1 MTFIDIESILKIVRD
16 ISARVLSVIGLFGA
30 VVFLFAVGAIIAFF
44 TRMRTVEDM
53 KTRLY
58 GLFGALPTGIR
69 TSLTG
74 TRATIFIV
82 SYILS
87 VIIGG
92 ILSYLVLSVGGFF
105 SFSLMSYL
113 MIAGVTG
120 VVYAILI
127 VLLRPIK

>member
-1 MTFIDIESILKIVRD
+1 MTFIDIESILAIVRD
-16 ISARVLSVIGLFGA
+16 ISAKVLSVIGLFGA

-58 GLFGALPTGIR
+58 SLFGALPASIR

-74 TRATIFIV
+74 TRATIFVV

-87 VIIGG
+87 VII
-92 ILSYLVLSVGGFF
+92 LSLIHIFCSVTRIQK
-105 SFSLMSYL
+105 SRSDS
-113 MIAGVTG
+113 MID
-120 VVYAILI
+120 
-127 VLLRPIK
+127 

>member
-30 VVFLFAVGAIIAFF
+30 VVFLFAIGAIIAFF

-58 GLFGALPTGIR
+58 GLFGALPAGIR

-92 ILSYLVLSVGGFF
+92 VLSYLVLSVGGFF
-105 SFSLMSYL
+105 SFSLVSYL
-113 MIAGVTG
+113 MIVGVTG
-120 VVYAILI
+120 VAYIFMMLGM
-127 VLLRPIK
+127 RR

>member
-16 ISARVLSVIGLFGA
+16 ISAKVLSVIGLFGA

-58 GLFGALPTGIR
+58 SLFGALPASIR
-69 TSLTG
+69 ISITG
-74 TRATIFIV
+74 TRAMIFIV

-92 ILSYLVLSVGGFF
+92 VLSYLVLSGGGFF
-105 SFSLMSYL
+105 SFSLISYL

-120 VVYAILI
+120 VVYTVL
-127 VLLRPIK
+127 VFLLRPKK

>member
-1 MTFIDIESILKIVRD
+1 MTFIDIESILRIVRD
-16 ISARVLSVIGLFGA
+16 ISTKVLSVIGLFGA

-44 TRMRTVEDM
+44 TRMHTVEDM

-58 GLFGALPTGIR
+58 GLFGALPTHIR

-92 ILSYLVLSVGGFF
+92 VLSYLVLSVGGFF

-113 MIAGVTG
+113 MIVGVTG
-120 VVYAILI
+120 VVYSIL
-127 VLLRPIK
+127 VFLLRPRR

>member
-1 MTFIDIESILKIVRD
+1 MTFIDIESILAIIRD
-16 ISARVLSVIGLFGA
+16 ISAKVLSVIGLFGA

-53 KTRLY
+53 KSRLY
-58 GLFGALPTGIR
+58 GLFGALPTSIR
-69 TSLTG
+69 TSITG
-74 TRATIFIV
+74 TRAMIFIV

-92 ILSYLVLSVGGFF
+92 MLSYLVLSMGGFF
-105 SFSLMSYL
+105 SLSLISYL

-120 VVYAILI
+120 VVY
-127 VLLRPIK
+127 VVMMVGMRR